1 MQQHLQ
7 THHLPEIIACSSH
20 PHVSDL
26 LAVFSL
32 SLWTVS
38 HGHCLEALSRA
49 YVATT
54 YRDTPHSG
62 DYCVFQPPPPL
73 PLQLAC
79 SQCFICLTVNHGHCL
94 ESLSPAYVATAS
106 TDTPL
111 SGNCCEFQPSPQL
124 AGSQCFLSLW
134 TVTHGQCLESLSPA
148 YVAATSTDTP
158 LSGDC
163 CVFH

>member
-1 MQQHLQ
+1 MVMPGLTFGKTVAHFCQTFVFVVISPVVGSMLRALVCKVIVGFFFFFNSNMQQHLQ

-26 LAVFSL
+26 LAVFSF

-38 HGHCLEALSRA
+38 HGHCLEA
-49 YVATT
+49 
-54 YRDTPHSG
+54 
-62 DYCVFQPPPPL
+62 
-73 PLQLAC
+73 
-79 SQCFICLTVNHGHCL
+79 
-94 ESLSPAYVATAS
+94 LSPAYVATAS